1 MKTKITNDQIPSKT
15 NKTQSKINQDSANII
30 FNKDSDKFPYKEIEF
45 STFDLLR
52 HHEFPQGL
60 FWHTPKFSQNG
71 KFIGAICSNDQQ
83 KDILNIWELNEKE
96 NEYYLKYTKE
106 NEKILTFD
114 FISSFINQS
123 DLKPTTLS
131 FVVIP
136 CYPQPISNY
145 NIKSGKLINHFKTT
159 KEISSFCDSLVSRNG
174 KYYTLATK
182 NEVIVFQVIKG
193 EQLLL
198 IENDSENKFLID
210 TFLISISLD
219 GIITLIDTVEPQKNG
234 TNFEIQGVKS
244 FSEILACTMSSDH
257 LFLYYVLGDGTYKIN
272 TKSKNTIKIIP
283 FIGINTEQV
292 KAFISP
298 DCKRIMTTDLST
310 IYIWE
315 EQNKEITTSDDN
327 SNMNMILRQ
336 SFSHITVSFF
346 LYEILTIDDYRI
358 NISSFAYMY
367 DDVSD
372 DIKKSAVISNSNHI
386 EERKDQEDEDY
397 TTAGVLDINIYL
409 NKNMNSITWFQFS
422 SDNKTLLTIIDTNNA
437 AIWNCQTGKL
447 IRKWHN
453 ESPMWYKTV
462 KMSPDESE
470 LSLIS
475 TKTTDNLIQL
485 WDFAT
490 GNEFAP
496 LAGFNAFTIEFSND
510 GYLVA
515 AGAFEGKEVANV
527 WKIEDPSNALTYFY
541 DTPASNVH
549 VGFTPDSSTL
559 ICVPNS
565 GSPLLFDVET
575 SNLIKKIDIGYNL
588 NCISNLKISSD
599 GNYFHYI
606 GLRIKT
612 YEGNL
617 FDIHNLVKLRTYIN
631 CVSMDFSLNSKY
643 LLIKIVNVADQK
655 ENKLTIYKVINKEF
669 IPLNIPIDV
678 EKNYLLQDNKVLC
691 SIIPG
696 QKEKIFVLSD
706 IETGKMLGEAVYKET
721 DENKKYAVD
730 LVINKDSNNLLLRRF
745 AIEDCSEK

>member
-1 MKTKITNDQIPSKT
+1 MKTKVANDQVSIKEASKM
-15 NKTQSKINQDSANII
+15 NQDSDNII
-30 FNKDSDKFPYKEIEF
+30 FNKDSDKSPYKEIEF
-45 STFDLLR
+45 STFDLLP

-60 FWHTPKFSQNG
+60 LWHTPKFSQNG
-71 KFIGAICSNDQQ
+71 KFIGAICTTDQK
-83 KDILNIWELNEKE
+83 KDILNIWELNEKD

-106 NEKILTFD
+106 NQKILTFD
-114 FISSFINQS
+114 FISSFINQN
-123 DLKPTTLS
+123 DPKPTTLS
-131 FVVIP
+131 FVVVP

-145 NIKSGKLINHFKTT
+145 NIKSGRLINHFKTT
-159 KEISSFCDSLVSRNG
+159 KEITSFCNSIVSRNG
-174 KYYTLATK
+174 KFYTFSTK

-219 GIITLIDTVEPQKNG
+219 GVITLIDTVEPQKKG
-234 TNFEIQGVKS
+234 TNFEVQGINS

-257 LFLYYVLGDGTYKIN
+257 LFLYYVLKDGTYKIDIKSRN
-272 TKSKNTIKIIP
+272 TTTIIP

-292 KAFISP
+292 NAFISP
-298 DCKRIMTTDLST
+298 DCKRVITTDLST

-315 EQNKEITTSDDN
+315 GQNKEITSSEDN
-327 SNMNMILRQ
+327 SNVNMILRQ
-336 SFSHITVSFF
+336 SFSEITVSFF
-346 LYEILTIDDYRI
+346 LYEIITIDDYRI
-358 NISSFAYMY
+358 NISNFSYMY
-367 DDVSD
+367 DDDVED
-372 DIKKSAVISNSNHI
+372 DIKKTGEISNPNHI
-386 EERKDQEDEDY
+386 EERKDQEDKDY
-397 TTAGVLDINIYL
+397 TTSVLDINIYL
-409 NKNMNSITWFQFS
+409 NKNMNSITWYQFS
-422 SDNKTLLTIIDTNNA
+422 SDNKTLLTIIDANNA

-453 ESPMWYKTV
+453 NSPMWYKTV

-496 LAGFNAFTIEFSND
+496 LAGFNAFSIAFSND

-515 AGAFEGKEVANV
+515 AGGFEGKEIANV
-527 WKIEDPSNALTYFY
+527 WKIEDPSNALTYF
-541 DTPASNVH
+541 DEVPASKVH

-565 GSPLLFDVET
+565 GSPIVFEVET

-588 NCISNLKISSD
+588 NFISNLTVSSD
-599 GNYFHYI
+599 GHFFYYI
-606 GLRIKT
+606 GLRLKT
-612 YEGNL
+612 YEGFL

-631 CVSMDFSLNSKY
+631 CVSMEFSLDSKY
-643 LLIKIVNVADQK
+643 LLIKIVNAANQK
-655 ENKLTIYKVINKEF
+655 ENRLTIYKVINKDF

-678 EKNYLLQDNKVLC
+678 EKNYILQDNKVLC

-696 QKEKIFVLSD
+696 QNDKIFVLSD
-706 IETGKMLGEAVYKET
+706 IETGKMLGEAVYKEK
-721 DENKKYAVD
+721 EQNKKYAVD
-730 LVINKDSNNLLLRRF
+730 LVVNKDSNNLLLRRF
-745 AIEDCSEK
+745 AIEDSSEK